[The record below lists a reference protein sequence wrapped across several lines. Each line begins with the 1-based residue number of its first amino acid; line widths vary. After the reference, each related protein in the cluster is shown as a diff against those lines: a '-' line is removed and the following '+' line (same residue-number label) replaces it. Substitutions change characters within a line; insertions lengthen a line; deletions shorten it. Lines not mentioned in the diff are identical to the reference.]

1 VVARKDSAAALRR
14 EIGRTEK
21 WLKDQ
26 QAKLDARL
34 EPQRVALQ
42 AMQEALLKIEE
53 SQQPEDETPKE
64 ESFI

>member
-1 VVARKDSAAALRR
+1 MARKDSAAALRR